1 MNNLNTPAPSVD
13 TTKKSNSFL
22 GMDFSNLDPEKLMK
36 AYSLMNPQSITNT
49 NSTSGLS
56 AFGNAL
62 SGIANA
68 YMATDGFNLDK
79 NNPSAN
85 TNKPTA

>member
-1 MNNLNTPAPSVD
+1 MNNPNTPAPSVD
-13 TTKKSNSFL
+13 TSKGSSGSSNF
-22 GMDFSNLDPEKLMK
+22 DFEKFGK
-36 AYSLMNPQSITNT
+36 AYSLLNLKNNNPN

-62 SGIANA
+62 SNIASA
-68 YMATDGFNLDK
+68 YMATDGFNFDK
-79 NNPSAN
+79 TPSAN